1 MNAQI
6 KEFRIGNY
14 IQIKNILHDEVYYEI
29 AGIHKDSVW
38 VYIPVKFKQVPVDFK
53 IVSNIPITNEWLQK
67 LGFNETDGV
76 FVHKNRVPYYIELF
90 NGSYVLKNGN
100 GSFAKLV
107 THIHMLQNIWYFL
120 TGTELTL
127 KHQ

>member
-29 AGIHKDSVW
+29 ARIHKDSVW
-38 VYIPVKFKQVPVDFK
+38 VYILVKFKQIPIDLK

-76 FVHKNRVPYYIELF
+76 FVHEKRVPYYIELF
-90 NGSYVLKNGN
+90 NGSYALKNGN
-100 GSFAKLV
+100 GSFAKPV

-127 KHQ
+127 KR